1 MRKKE
6 SVKKNSKLDKDM
18 LKKRKRKMD
27 NTFDNYVYYN
37 CKEGED
43 PLKVRSFMTYV
54 VKLDKDGSVFWPLTL
69 F

>member
-1 MRKKE
+1 
-6 SVKKNSKLDKDM
+6 
-18 LKKRKRKMD
+18 MD

-54 VKLDKDGSVFWPLTL
+54 VKLDENGNKYVLANSPFSLKFIFDQWF
-69 F
+69 

>member
-54 VKLDKDGSVFWPLTL
+54 VKLDKDGNRSIF
-69 F
+69 

>member
-27 NTFDNYVYYN
+27 NTFDNYVYYT

-54 VKLDKDGSVFWPLTL
+54 VKLDKNGNMF
-69 F
+69 